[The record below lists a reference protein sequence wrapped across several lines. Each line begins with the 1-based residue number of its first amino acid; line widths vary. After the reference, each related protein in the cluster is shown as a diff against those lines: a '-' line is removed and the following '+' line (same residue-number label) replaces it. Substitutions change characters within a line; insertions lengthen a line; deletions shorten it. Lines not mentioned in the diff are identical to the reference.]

1 MDRTSEP
8 SHLLS
13 AQAADRLRAAEFAA
27 QHPEQCRHWAVA
39 LAKAAGDSDDSV
51 AMAAAEA
58 LEMLGPPPPSLLPQ
72 LVELARASTSKPGDL
87 RGSTDGETAYWS
99 VTLIGRLGPAAA
111 QATDCLTQI
120 LNHSIYLPVR
130 ERAAWAIARIGTAA
144 SSASSALRQAAAS
157 GPPRLKRLA
166 TQALESIRGMAA

>member
-1 MDRTSEP
+1 MERIPDQSQLSSSE
-8 SHLLS
+8 
-13 AQAADRLRAAEFAA
+13 AADRLEAAEFAA
-27 QHPEQCRHWAVA
+27 KHPVQCRHWALS
-39 LAKAAGDSDDSV
+39 LAIAAGDSDDSV

-58 LEMLGPPPPSLLPQ
+58 LEMLGPPPASMLPQ
-72 LVELARASTSKPGDL
+72 LVELARKSTSKPADL
-87 RGSTDGETAYWS
+87 RGSSDGETAYWS

-111 QATDCLTQI
+111 QATECLTQI
-120 LNHSIYLPVR
+120 LNQSIYLPVR

-144 SSASSALRQAAAS
+144 ASASAALRQAAAS